1 MLGKEVRKTDCC
13 CNGSAPSNLGL
24 LVGSGLDFRLGFRQL
39 GNRKQLKT
47 ENVRWACL
55 KQPRQD
61 VSRKPHWIWEQGTF
75 YLKSYHIITLF
86 FLWKVWHYFPVKKR
100 KPDTLE
106 KTRKCQNIRRWDLP
120 LSLCWPDQV
129 RFQLTNPFS
138 LACVGWTSGRWF
150 GSSSSS
156 AVPSSSSTSL
166 HSLVWSV
173 DSKKEIIGIFS
184 YFSGAFRSK
193 GSPSAK
199 SSYSLP

>member
-1 MLGKEVRKTDCC
+1 MGGVLPTCKAIIVGNRERGSPFHLISKVFQPNWQFSNILSGFVQTIIKNVGKEVRKTDCC

-55 KQPRQD
+55 KQPRQN

-75 YLKSYHIITLF
+75 YLKKLSIITLF

-106 KTRKCQNIRRWDLP
+106 KLGNVK
-120 LSLCWPDQV
+120 
-129 RFQLTNPFS
+129 
-138 LACVGWTSGRWF
+138 TSG
-150 GSSSSS
+150 G
-156 AVPSSSSTSL
+156 
-166 HSLVWSV
+166 
-173 DSKKEIIGIFS
+173 EIS
-184 YFSGAFRSK
+184 H
-193 GSPSAK
+193 
-199 SSYSLP
+199 